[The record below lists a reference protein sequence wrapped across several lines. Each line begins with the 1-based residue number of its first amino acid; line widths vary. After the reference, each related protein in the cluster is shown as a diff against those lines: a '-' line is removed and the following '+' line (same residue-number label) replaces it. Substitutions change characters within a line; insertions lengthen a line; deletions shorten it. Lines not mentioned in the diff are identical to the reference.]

1 MQPSLASRLRLTGLM
16 TVFVYPIVTLY
27 LYVLMPL
34 TPGWEMWQ
42 RSLILVPAMASTIVL
57 LLVPF
62 INRRFGAFIAGK
74 KKAAA

>member
-1 MQPSLASRLRLTGLM
+1 MQPSLASRLRLAGLM
-16 TVFVYPIVTLY
+16 TVFVSPIVTLY

-62 INRRFGAFIAGK
+62 INKRFGAFIAGK
-74 KKAAA
+74 KPVAA

>member
-1 MQPSLASRLRLTGLM
+1 MQPSLASRLRLAGLM

-74 KKAAA
+74 KVAAA